1 MGWCWQRWI
10 YQCVCKLCIGMR
22 RRLRRCRWRGWCW
35 QWRMP
40 IHGKEEEIEVVQVD
54 GVVFAAVDMP
64 IHGKEEEIEAM
75 GEVARRQASQAER
88 EEREKREE
96 R

>member
-1 MGWCWQRWI
+1 M
-10 YQCVCKLCIGMR
+10 GMR

-40 IHGKEEEIEVVQVD
+40 IHGKEEEVEVVQVD

-64 IHGKEEEIEAM
+64 IHGKEEE
-75 GEVARRQASQAER
+75 V
-88 EEREKREE
+88 
-96 R
+96 